1 LSVTAAALSQTI
13 AGAIVPP
20 FNFDVGFIF
29 LAAMAAAAFG
39 VLYYFMPETRGQ
51 QFLKSAP

>member
-1 LSVTAAALSQTI
+1 
-13 AGAIVPP
+13 VPP

-39 VLYYFMPETRGQ
+39 VLYFFMPETRGQ
-51 QFLKSAP
+51 QVMKSAP